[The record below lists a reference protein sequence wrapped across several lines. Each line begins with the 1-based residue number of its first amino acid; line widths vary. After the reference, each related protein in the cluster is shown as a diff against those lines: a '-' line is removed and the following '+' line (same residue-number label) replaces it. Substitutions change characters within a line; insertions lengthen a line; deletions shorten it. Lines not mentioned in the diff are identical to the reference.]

1 MSLFRIPVLI
11 PVLVLVLVLV
21 AEPSRPAPI
30 RYAAN
35 TSLVHNQI
43 DHTPYT
49 AISIGWGGWF
59 DLLMMPGLANYSH
72 DNDVSNNLIFQVMQ
86 LLSDGG
92 AIYSNGQTSA
102 SHSFETGET
111 VTGNVIHDVVNPYWA
126 IYDDNGT
133 DWMTV
138 TGNAIWNASQGLVW
152 GYCHANYYP
161 DEGGGLDN
169 ANVRG
174 NYWQGLPTLMNG
186 APTDPHCFVDQNTT
200 ITGPA
205 DVPRAVLDA
214 AGLEPAFGDLLD
226 WTQAPPP
233 PAP

>member
-92 AIYSNGQTSA
+92 AIYSNGQT
-102 SHSFETGET
+102 
-111 VTGNVIHDVVNPYWA
+111 
-126 IYDDNGT
+126 
-133 DWMTV
+133 
-138 TGNAIWNASQGLVW
+138 
-152 GYCHANYYP
+152 
-161 DEGGGLDN
+161 
-169 ANVRG
+169 
-174 NYWQGLPTLMNG
+174 
-186 APTDPHCFVDQNTT
+186 
-200 ITGPA
+200 
-205 DVPRAVLDA
+205 
-214 AGLEPAFGDLLD
+214 
-226 WTQAPPP
+226 
-233 PAP
+233 